1 MAEDVKRSSLL
12 VVDVQN
18 DFCPGGALE
27 VFGGDRIVP
36 LVNRLSGRFPNVAA
50 TQDWHPPGH
59 VSFASTHG
67 AEPFRTIQVDGL
79 DQFLWPDHCISGS
92 RGAEF
97 HPDLDTRS
105 FNLILRKGSRKGLD
119 SYSAFFENDRTTST
133 GLEHYLKGLGI
144 RSVYLCGLALDVCVY
159 YTAMDAVTLGF
170 DTHLVQDASRGVDR
184 PEGSLDRALG
194 RMREAGVLFTS
205 SEQLL

>member
-12 VVDVQN
+12 VIDVQN

-67 AEPFRTIQVDGL
+67 TEPFRTIQVDGL
-79 DQFLWPDHCISGS
+79 DQFLWPDHCIPGS

-97 HPDLDTRS
+97 HPGLDTRS
-105 FNLILRKGSRKGLD
+105 FNLILRKGSKKGLD

-159 YTAMDAVTLGF
+159 YTAMDAVALGF

-184 PEGSLDRALG
+184 PEGSLDQALG

-205 SEQLL
+205 SERLL